1 MADQTLSESQL
12 MIDAHGDA
20 LYRYALLRVRN
31 PHVAE
36 DLVQETF
43 LAALQGTYRESGE
56 AAERRWMMGIMKHK
70 LVDYYRRTAR
80 EPIMDNERGQGA
92 PADDAFDADGH
103 WKSGAGAAAAW
114 PDGPDGFVE
123 RRQFWDSL
131 ARCLERLPA
140 RAAEVFLLR
149 EMDELRTETIC
160 ELMHLT
166 PTNLGVILHRARR
179 QLRDCLSSRYFGRSE
194 EGTSS

>member
-56 AAERRWMMGIMKHK
+56 AAE
-70 LVDYYRRTAR
+70 
-80 EPIMDNERGQGA
+80 
-92 PADDAFDADGH
+92 
-103 WKSGAGAAAAW
+103 
-114 PDGPDGFVE
+114 
-123 RRQFWDSL
+123 RQFWDSL